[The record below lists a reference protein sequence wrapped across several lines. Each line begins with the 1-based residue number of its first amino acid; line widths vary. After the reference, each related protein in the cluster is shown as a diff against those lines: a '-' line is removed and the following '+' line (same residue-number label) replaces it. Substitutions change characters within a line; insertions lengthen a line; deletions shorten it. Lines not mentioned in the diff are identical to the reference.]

1 MIQEF
6 LIAKD
11 TEDALKLKRNNP
23 KSVFYA
29 GGTEINRLNSTI
41 DAKTAISLANLG
53 LGAISD
59 EGKSI
64 RIGSMVTFQQLVDS
78 ALVPQWLKDAALYCG
93 SFTKRN
99 MATIGGNMAMCS
111 DHSYLGP
118 VLLASRARILTA
130 NITEELSYNEDN
142 IPIREYH
149 AYHTQF
155 SGTLLLGF
163 LLSKDS
169 RFISSLRY
177 ANTVQSQASVTIG
190 FGATKNGEGV
200 IDHVR
205 VFAAVKGTGLQRLS
219 AVENAIENG
228 ELTTKQD
235 VQLSAGH
242 AIEAKD
248 DSTGSSSYKRY
259 IAGEGI
265 GQLFSDFISGGAK

>member
-11 TEDALKLKRNNP
+11 AEDALKLKRNNP
-23 KSVFYA
+23 RSVFYA
-29 GGTEINRLNSTI
+29 GGTEINRLNSSI
-41 DAKTAISLANLG
+41 DAKTAISLVKLG
-53 LGAISD
+53 LDTIRD
-59 EGKSI
+59 EENSI
-64 RIGSMVTFQQLVDS
+64 LIGSMVTFQQLVDS
-78 ALVPQWLKDAALYCG
+78 ALVPQWLKEAALYCG

-111 DHSYLGP
+111 DHSYLAP
-118 VLLASRARILTA
+118 VLLASRARVLTA
-130 NITEELSYNEDN
+130 NITEEGSYNEDN

-155 SGTLLLGF
+155 TGTLLLG
-163 LLSKDS
+163 LRISKDI
-169 RFISSLRY
+169 RFVGSLRY
-177 ANTVQSQASVTIG
+177 ANTVQSQASVTVG

-205 VFAAVKGTGLQRLS
+205 VYAAVKGIDMQRLS
-219 AVENAIENG
+219 NIENAIENG

-235 VQLSAGH
+235 VQLAVGH

-259 IAGEGI
+259 IASEGI
-265 GQLFSDFISGGAK
+265 AQLFSDFISGGAK